1 MSAMP
6 FDRRPRLLLLAT
18 LAAIAAI
25 AGGCATVMGRRPT
38 DERARL
44 VRELRDSL
52 ATVLEAAVKDSA
64 FPGAYVVVGDSKGV
78 LAEFG
83 AGRLDW
89 GRSPRPNRHTLWDL
103 ASLTKVVGTTTAMA
117 QLVERGEV
125 SVDMPAQQYLADW
138 IGQRQESV
146 TVRHLMTHRSGLP
159 SFRPYDTVTH
169 NPDSLAVLLYRTGL
183 ERAPGERMVYSDIG
197 AFLMGRIIVAVSG
210 MPLDRYL
217 EARVFAPL
225 GMRETLFNPDAS
237 QRARIA
243 PTEVDTLRGGLVR
256 GAVHDERA
264 YYLGGIAAHAGLFSS
279 AADLSRFATMLLRGG
294 SLDTVRVLR
303 PETIARFTQ
312 YQDSTVDNRGLG
324 WQKPDRSEMRDKT
337 PSAAWAGR
345 LMSGRAYGHTG
356 FTGTSIAID
365 PALDLYI
372 ILLSNRVNPTRR
384 NNKIAAVRPRVAD
397 AVVSAV
403 LRHRGHNANAEHP
416 GNP

>member
-1 MSAMP
+1 MP
-6 FDRRPRLLLLAT
+6 FARILRLLSLAVLFTGCALAT
-18 LAAIAAI
+18 
-25 AGGCATVMGRRPT
+25 GRRPA
-38 DERARL
+38 DERSRL
-44 VRELRDSL
+44 GRGLRDSL
-52 ATVLEAAVKDSA
+52 TAVLQAAIRDSA
-64 FPGAYVVVGDSKGV
+64 FPGAFAVVGDSRGV
-78 LAEFG
+78 LAEVG
-83 AGRLDW
+83 VGRLDW
-89 GRSPRPNRHTLWDL
+89 RRSPRPDRHTLWDL

-125 SVDMPAQQYLADW
+125 NLDAPAQQYLPDW
-138 IGQRQESV
+138 IGQGQESV
-146 TVRHLMTHRSGLP
+146 TVRHLLTHRSGLP
-159 SFRPYDTVTH
+159 SFRPYDTLTH
-169 NPDSLAVLLYRTGL
+169 DPDSLAILLYRTGL
-183 ERAPGERMVYSDIG
+183 DRSPGQRMVYSDIG
-197 AFLMGRIIVAVSG
+197 AFIMGRIVVTVSG

-217 EARVFAPL
+217 QTRVFATL

-237 QRARIA
+237 LRPRVA

-264 YYLGGIAAHAGLFSS
+264 YYLGGVTAHAGLFSS

-294 SLDTVRVLR
+294 TLDSARILR

-312 YQDSTVDNRGLG
+312 YEDSTAYNRGLG
-324 WQKPDRSEMRDKT
+324 WQKPDRPGMRDQT

-365 PALDLYI
+365 PALDLYV

-384 NNKIAAVRPRVAD
+384 NNKIAAVRPRLAD

-403 LRHRGHNANAEHP
+403 LHHRGQSAIAERDGLREHP
-416 GNP
+416 